1 MFFSV
6 RFRFKA
12 KSVALVGG
20 GGAAAAVVVV
30 VVVLRFWFQKNYV
43 LGGIVSC

>member
-1 MFFSV
+1 M
-6 RFRFKA
+6 
-12 KSVALVGG
+12 ALVVG

-43 LGGIVSC
+43 LRGIVSC

>member
-12 KSVALVGG
+12 KSVALVG